1 MPLKLPSFHTLSQGH
16 VPPASCRPQTSAID
30 RRSNGSLRYIAPI
43 SALCMHFGYP
53 DFIAFGMECSA
64 APTASAPAPS
74 QPSKLPHAQII
85 SIRSS
90 TLASI
95 RSNRNSAKMGFV
107 FFGQTCAPVLSV
119 LVRRP
124 YRGIEPGLH
133 TLASTR
139 QSDKV
144 FASP

>member
-1 MPLKLPSFHTLSQGH
+1 
-16 VPPASCRPQTSAID
+16 
-30 RRSNGSLRYIAPI
+30 
-43 SALCMHFGYP
+43 
-53 DFIAFGMECSA
+53 
-64 APTASAPAPS
+64 
-74 QPSKLPHAQII
+74 
-85 SIRSS
+85 
-90 TLASI
+90 
-95 RSNRNSAKMGFV
+95 MGFV

-144 FASP
+144 FAKSSGSRREPLIKREPDAKSFRHRTRVEIFTARKPLRPGRIRVAPRDEIRET